1 MNSNAV
7 ILQRP
12 WMLSWQQ
19 KGRKMHTA
27 HRCFNYDE
35 FISIF
40 FFVFFFSDIV
50 EYLIRLEIKW
60 KGGGGDKVE
69 TVISVS
75 SNLLYFWHGS

>member
-12 WMLSWQQ
+12 WMLSRQQ
-19 KGRKMHTA
+19 KGLKMHTA
-27 HRCFNYDE
+27 HHCFNYDE
-35 FISIF
+35 FLGI
-40 FFVFFFSDIV
+40 FFFSDIV
-50 EYLIRLEIKW
+50 EYLIRLQIKW

-75 SNLLYFWHGS
+75 SSLLYFCHGS